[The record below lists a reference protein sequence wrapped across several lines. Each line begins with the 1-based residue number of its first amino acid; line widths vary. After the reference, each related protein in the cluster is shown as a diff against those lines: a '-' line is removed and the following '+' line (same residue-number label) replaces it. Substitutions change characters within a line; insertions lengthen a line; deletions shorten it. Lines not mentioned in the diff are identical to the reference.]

1 MLTLLTNFLKTLM
14 DYYNFFLGNST
25 ANLSPCRE
33 VSGILN
39 LSVVYL
45 NNTTVILK
53 YVLILW

>member
-14 DYYNFFLGNST
+14 DYYFFLGNST
-25 ANLSPCRE
+25 ANLSLCRE

-39 LSVVYL
+39 FSVVYL